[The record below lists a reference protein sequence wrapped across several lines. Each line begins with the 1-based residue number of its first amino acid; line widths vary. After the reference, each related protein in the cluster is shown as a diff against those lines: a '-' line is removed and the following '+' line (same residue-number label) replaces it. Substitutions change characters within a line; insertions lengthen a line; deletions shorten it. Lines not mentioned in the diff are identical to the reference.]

1 MSIGAVSGTASA
13 ATLKPLNLGALHYPP
28 IDAASGGSLLQ
39 TAGDVFNG
47 GLNAYQN
54 SAGVAAAIKG
64 VTSGAQG
71 GLKAL
76 GGALLKGTRTS
87 VLIGAGVSALSN
99 SMDVVSGRITVGRAL
114 GNVTADGAG
123 AAISGVV
130 AAGAG
135 GLTTL
140 ALGAMGVVSAP
151 MLAGVSAVAGIAGF
165 LFSDYVYGA
174 SPLRRAI
181 SDTIASVL

>member
-1 MSIGAVSGTASA
+1 MAIGSIFGTTSA
-13 ATLKPLNLGALHYPP
+13 ATLKPLNLGTLHYPP
-28 IDAASGGSLLQ
+28 TGYNSGRSLLQ
-39 TAGDVFNG
+39 TAGDAFNG

-64 VTSGAQG
+64 VGSGAQG

-76 GGALLKGTRTS
+76 GGALLKGTRMS
-87 VLIGAGVSALSN
+87 LLIGAGVSAVTN
-99 SMDVVSGRITVGRAL
+99 SIDIVSGRITIGRGL
-114 GNVTADGAG
+114 GNIAADGTG

-135 GLTTL
+135 GLATL

-165 LFSDYVYGA
+165 IVSGHIFDA
-174 SPLRRAI
+174 SPFRRAI
-181 SDTIASVL
+181 SDTIAGVL